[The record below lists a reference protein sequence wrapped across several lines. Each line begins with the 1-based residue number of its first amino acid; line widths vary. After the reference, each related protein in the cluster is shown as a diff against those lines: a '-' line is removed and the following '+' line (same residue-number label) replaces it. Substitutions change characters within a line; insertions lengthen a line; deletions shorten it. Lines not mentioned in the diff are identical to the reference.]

1 MSNEFLN
8 GVAVGHLLTVFVM
21 VWLFHRAPKIEGLD
35 DER

>member
-1 MSNEFLN
+1 MNNEFLN

-21 VWLFHRAPKIEGLD
+21 VWLCRRAPQIEGLD